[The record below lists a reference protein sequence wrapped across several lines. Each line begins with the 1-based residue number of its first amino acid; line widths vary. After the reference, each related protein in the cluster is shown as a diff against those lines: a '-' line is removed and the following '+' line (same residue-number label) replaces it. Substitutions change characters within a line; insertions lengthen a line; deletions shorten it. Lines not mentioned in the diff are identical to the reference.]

1 MMRLDRFLCEMHT
14 GSRSQVKDWIK
25 KGMVQV
31 DDRTIK
37 KPDCKV
43 DERKSRITLMGKPL
57 SYQKYAYY
65 VINKPAGVVTSTKD
79 PKSPTVMELMKEVAV
94 CGDALFPVGRL
105 DKDAEGFLLVTNDGE
120 LAHRLLSPANHV
132 PKTYLLTLRDP
143 FTDRQEDLLK
153 AGVDIGEKRPCGPA
167 EVNRVSEKNIRLTIR
182 EGKFHQVK
190 RMLKA
195 VDNEVLSLKR
205 VAFAGLCLE
214 DALSCG
220 TYRPLTEEEIK
231 TLKKDAGYDVEE

>member
-31 DDRTIK
+31 DGQCVN
-37 KPDCKV
+37 KPDRKV
-43 DERKSRITLMGKPL
+43 DEGKSRITLMGKPL

-65 VINKPAGVVTSTKD
+65 VLNKPAGVVTSTKD
-79 PKSPTVMELMKEVAV
+79 PRSTAVMELMQEVSTP
-94 CGDALFPVGRL
+94 GDALFPVGRL

-143 FTDRQEDLLK
+143 FTDKQEELLK

-167 EVNRVSEKNIRLTIR
+167 EISRVSEKSIRLTIN

-195 VDNEVLSLKR
+195 VGNQVLTLKR
-205 VAFAGLCLE
+205 IAFAGLCLE
-214 DALSCG
+214 DTLACG
-220 TYRPLTEEEIK
+220 TYRPLTDEEIK